1 MIQLDKKELRKNLLL
16 NRKKIPLYIRKKY
29 QKEIDSYLI
38 SFLMPYSRIGIYVSK
53 EEEVDTHHLISCLL
67 KQGKHIYVPKVI
79 HKTLS
84 FHEIHS
90 FDDLTVSSFG
100 ILEPMDNNPIDLS
113 ILDIN
118 IIPLVGFDIHKNRIG
133 YGKGYYDS
141 ILKKS
146 KYNIGIA
153 YPSQE
158 VKCIPVEPWDIPLD
172 EVLTISSK
180 GQLRRLI

>member
-1 MIQLDKKELRKNLLL
+1 
-16 NRKKIPLYIRKKY
+16 
-29 QKEIDSYLI
+29 
-38 SFLMPYSRIGIYVSK
+38 
-53 EEEVDTHHLISCLL
+53 
-67 KQGKHIYVPKVI
+67 
-79 HKTLS
+79 
-84 FHEIHS
+84 
-90 FDDLTVSSFG
+90 
-100 ILEPMDNNPIDLS
+100 MDNNPIDLS

-153 YPSQE
+153 YPEQE